1 MSRSRSRFTQS
12 EIARAIRAVQQCD
25 ADMTVE
31 IGRDGVIKIVKAER
45 KDKRTALD
53 PVKEIS
59 F

>member
-1 MSRSRSRFTQS
+1 MARAPSRFTQS

-31 IGRDGVIKIVKAER
+31 IARDGVIKIMRAEKR
-45 KDKRTALD
+45 DKKTALD
-53 PVKEIS
+53 PAKEIS

>member
-1 MSRSRSRFTQS
+1 
-12 EIARAIRAVQQCD
+12 
-25 ADMTVE
+25 MTVE